1 MKIDTDEMEHDF
13 TVIDIDSF
21 KLVNLREIGINIGTM
36 FIDRDEIWL
45 SDMIYEIQ
53 KYFEDFIDS
62 AFDEAL
68 NYLNENG
75 REIDVEK

>member
-1 MKIDTDEMEHDF
+1 MKIDTNEMEHDF

-21 KLVNLREIGINIGTM
+21 KLVNLREIGINVGTM

-53 KYFEDFIDS
+53 KYFEGFIDS

-68 NYLNENG
+68 NYLKDNG